1 MSQEACSSVSRLT
14 VVLFP
19 DTLSSAP
26 STTAALKTPD
36 LQCSNPSASLAETEV
51 TRKNNEGNPE
61 VPELADVGDI
71 QIEYS
76 FNYLCNPNIGSAI
89 KLICQN
95 LGQCRFC
102 LITWNI
108 G

>member
-1 MSQEACSSVSRLT
+1 MSQEACSSVSRLN
-14 VVLFP
+14 VAVFP

-26 STTAALKTPD
+26 SNTAALKTPD
-36 LQCSNPSASLAETEV
+36 PQCSDSSASVAETEV
-51 TRKNNEGNPE
+51 AQENNEGNPE
-61 VPELADVGDI
+61 VPELPGVGHM

-76 FNYLCNPNIGSAI
+76 SNYLCSPGSAI
-89 KLICQN
+89 KLTCQN